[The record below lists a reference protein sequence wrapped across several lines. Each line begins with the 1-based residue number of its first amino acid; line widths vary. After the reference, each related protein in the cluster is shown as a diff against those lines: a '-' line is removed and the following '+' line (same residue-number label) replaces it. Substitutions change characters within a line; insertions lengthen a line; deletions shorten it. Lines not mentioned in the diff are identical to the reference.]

1 VHKKTKEFRLI
12 HCRSLLLVLLIGG
25 SLLLSACGFHLRG
38 DTQLK
43 VASIYLNAPKNSAIT
58 LEANRLLRA
67 NGVKT
72 TENEKDAELILDI
85 LNEGQEQSI
94 LTFTSAGVAR
104 EIELRY
110 RLTFRV
116 RGPSGEVLIDSKQL
130 NFRRELLTSEGFALP
145 REAEQLALYKD
156 MKSDAVQQ
164 IVRQLEFIKMPPKK
178 VAEPQ

>member
-1 VHKKTKEFRLI
+1 MI
-12 HCRSLLLVLLIGG
+12 HPRTLLLALLV
-25 SLLLSACGFHLRG
+25 SSSVLLSACGFHLRG

-43 VASIYLNAPKNSAIT
+43 VNSIYLNAPKNSALT
-58 LEANRLLRA
+58 LEAKRLLRA
-67 NGVKT
+67 GGVKT

-85 LNEGQEQSI
+85 LNEGQDQAI
-94 LTFTSAGVAR
+94 LTFTSSGIAR

-116 RGPSGEVLIDSKQL
+116 RAPSGEVLIESKQL

-145 REAEQLALYKD
+145 RESEQLALYKD

-164 IVRQLEFIKMPPKK
+164 IVRQLEFIKMPEKK
-178 VAEPQ
+178 ATTVK